1 MALADPPAGKEDQH
15 RQQVQDLSSRE
26 AELARRLQQA
36 GVLDDQ
42 ARAWLDLDQLRR
54 RLPDGAVFLD
64 VVRLE
69 VFNFEQGKRDPARYV
84 VWVMGGK
91 GEVHVVDLGPAA
103 KIEAAVAETRQ
114 ALEKA
119 PQEILQ
125 NGEPE
130 AEKILRQRLQPLAEL
145 VLTPLRPF
153 VRDRARWIVSPD
165 GALWL
170 IPWEILPV
178 SETAYAVEKYR
189 ISYVVSGRDLLAQ
202 SQGRASRAPGPA
214 LMLADPD
221 FDLAASDARQEVEQ
235 MVHLAPPIL
244 RQRSLSSAFRH
255 GGFKRLPGT
264 AAEARAV
271 LPSLRAWTGAEPRL
285 YLGSKA
291 LEGVV
296 KAAHRPR
303 VLSLATHGFFL
314 PDQES
319 DSEKKAPGGLLE
331 NPLLRSGLLLAGC
344 NVPVE
349 DIPEGLDDG
358 VLTALEVAGLDL
370 DGTELVVLSACETGL
385 GQVRNGEGV
394 AGLRQAFERA
404 GARAVLASLWSVA
417 DRESAQLMA
426 GFFDNLAQGQG
437 KAEALRQAQLKM
449 IAARRQAQAA
459 AHPFFWAA
467 FTLTGGTTN

>member
-235 MVHLAPPIL
+235 MVHLRPIL

-271 LPSLRAWTGAEPRL
+271 LPSLRLDGEAPAVPGFESPG
-285 YLGSKA
+285 GS
-291 LEGVV
+291 GQ
-296 KAAHRPR
+296 AAHRPR

-314 PDQES
+314 PDQERRFGEEGPGRAAGES
-319 DSEKKAPGGLLE
+319 AAAERTAPGWL
-331 NPLLRSGLLLAGC
+331 
-344 NVPVE
+344 
-349 DIPEGLDDG
+349 
-358 VLTALEVAGLDL
+358 
-370 DGTELVVLSACETGL
+370 
-385 GQVRNGEGV
+385 
-394 AGLRQAFERA
+394 
-404 GARAVLASLWSVA
+404 
-417 DRESAQLMA
+417 
-426 GFFDNLAQGQG
+426 
-437 KAEALRQAQLKM
+437 
-449 IAARRQAQAA
+449 
-459 AHPFFWAA
+459 
-467 FTLTGGTTN
+467 